1 MAKQMVLTVST
12 GMTYSEQ
19 KVLLGFTAEE
29 WGRLSNDEQ
38 LVEIENAIM
47 NIIDWSVKADE
58 QN

>member
-1 MAKQMVLTVST
+1 MAKQMILTVST

-29 WGRLSNDEQ
+29 WEGLSHDDQ

-58 QN
+58 Q

>member
-29 WGRLSNDEQ
+29 WERLSNDDQ

-47 NIIDWSVKADE
+47 NTIDWSVKADE
-58 QN
+58 